1 MSNIVTTERHEPVRA
16 GSVTDG
22 RQSGIGF
29 VVAGIFVV
37 ALLALTLGL
46 WAAVG
51 TTVFFE
57 MMRAGFVAC
66 FG

>member
-1 MSNIVTTERHEPVRA
+1 MTELVEVGRRSLAPFAIA
-16 GSVTDG
+16 GG
-22 RQSGIGF
+22 
-29 VVAGIFVV
+29 VV
-37 ALLALTLGL
+37 ALLAATLGL
-46 WAAVG
+46 WAYLG